1 MTTTD
6 TPAPVQ
12 APAGAAPAPLGAERR
27 RGDLRP
33 GDQVQLTDPKGKM
46 HTITLEP
53 GKQFH
58 THRGILDHD
67 TLLGGPEG
75 VVVTVGSTPYLAL
88 RPLLPDYVLS
98 MPRGAQVVYPKDAG
112 QIVQMADVFPGAHV
126 VEAGVGSGALS
137 MSLLRAVGES
147 GRLSSYE
154 RRADFAEIA
163 QRNAARFFG
172 GVHPAWSVTV
182 GDLQDACTDT
192 DVDRVVL
199 DMLAPWETLDVV
211 ARALRP
217 GGLVCCYVATTTQL
231 STTVEALRAHG
242 SFTEPQS
249 WESMV
254 RGWHVEGLAVRPEH
268 RMIGHTG
275 FLCTSRRLADGV
287 EPPLRRRR
295 PSKGAYGEPAVESGP
310 TTRTEPFRPDLP

>member
-1 MTTTD
+1 MTPET
-6 TPAPVQ
+6 
-12 APAGAAPAPLGAERR
+12 AGPSPLGADRR
-27 RGDLRP
+27 RGPLQP
-33 GDQVQLTDPKGKM
+33 GDQVQLTDPKGRM

-58 THRGILDHD
+58 THKGILDHD

-75 VVVTVGSTPYLAL
+75 VVVTIGVTSYLAL
-88 RPLLPDYVLS
+88 RPLLSDYVLS

-112 QIVQMADVFPGAHV
+112 QVVQMADIFPGAHV

-163 QRNAARFFG
+163 RKNVERFFG
-172 GVHPAWSVTV
+172 APHPAWSITV
-182 GDLQDACTDT
+182 GDLAEALDET

-199 DMLAPWETLDVV
+199 DMLAPWEVLDAVS
-211 ARALRP
+211 RALRP

-242 SFTEPQS
+242 TFTEPQS

-275 FLCTSRRLADGV
+275 FLCTARRLADGV
-287 EPPLRRRR
+287 EPPMRRRR
-295 PSKGAYGEPAVESGP
+295 PSKGAYGEPVTETP
-310 TTRTEPFRPDLP
+310 TTTGQKVPFRPDLP

>member
-1 MTTTD
+1 MTT
-6 TPAPVQ
+6 
-12 APAGAAPAPLGAERR
+12 GADRR
-27 RGDLRP
+27 RGPLRP

-46 HTITLEP
+46 HTITLQA

-58 THRGILDHD
+58 THKGILDHD
-67 TLLGGPEG
+67 SLIDGPEG
-75 VVVTVGSTPYLAL
+75 VVVTLGSTSYLAL
-88 RPLLPDYVLS
+88 RPLLPDFVLS

-137 MSLLRAVGES
+137 MSLLRAVGDT

-163 QRNAARFFG
+163 RGNVERFFG
-172 GVHPAWSVTV
+172 APHPAWTVTL
-182 GDLQDACTDT
+182 GDLAEELPRSDTDR

-199 DMLAPWETLDVV
+199 DMLAPWDVLDAVS
-211 ARALRP
+211 AALVP

-231 STTVEALRAHG
+231 SRTVEALRDHG
-242 SFTEPQS
+242 TFTEPTS

-275 FLCTSRRLADGV
+275 FLVTSRRMADGV
-287 EPPLRRRR
+287 APPVRRRR
-295 PSKGAYGEPAVESGP
+295 PSKGAYGEPATEAGP
-310 TTRTEPFRPDLP
+310 DVVDDAPAKPFRPDLP

>member
-1 MTTTD
+1 
-6 TPAPVQ
+6 
-12 APAGAAPAPLGAERR
+12 
-27 RGDLRP
+27 
-33 GDQVQLTDPKGKM
+33 M

-58 THRGILDHD
+58 THKGILDHD
-67 TLLGGPEG
+67 SLLGGPEG
-75 VVVTVGSTPYLAL
+75 VVVTIGVTRYLAL
-88 RPLLPDYVLS
+88 RPLLSDYVLS

-112 QIVQMADVFPGAHV
+112 QVVQMADIFPGAHV

-137 MSLLRAVGES
+137 MSLLRAVGEA

-163 QRNAARFFG
+163 RRNVERFFG
-172 GVHPAWSVTV
+172 APHPAWSITV
-182 GDLQDACTDT
+182 GDLAEALDESSEDT
-192 DVDRVVL
+192 AVDRVVL
-199 DMLAPWETLDVV
+199 DMLAPWEVLDAVS
-211 ARALRP
+211 RSLRP

-231 STTVEALRAHG
+231 STTVEALRSHG
-242 SFTEPQS
+242 TFTEPQS

-268 RMIGHTG
+268 RMVGHTG

-287 EPPLRRRR
+287 EPPVRRRR
-295 PSKGAYGEPAVESGP
+295 PSKGAYGEPATEAP
-310 TTRTEPFRPDLP
+310 AARPDEPFRPNLP

>member
-1 MTTTD
+1 MTPGADHALARPT
-6 TPAPVQ
+6 
-12 APAGAAPAPLGAERR
+12 PAGADRR
-27 RGDLRP
+27 RGPLRP
-33 GDQVQLTDPKGKM
+33 GDQVQLTDPKGRM

-53 GKQFH
+53 GRQFH
-58 THRGILDHD
+58 THKGILEHD
-67 TLLGGPEG
+67 ALIGGPEG
-75 VVVTVGSTPYLAL
+75 VVVTIGVTSYLAL
-88 RPLLPDYVLS
+88 RPLLSDYVLS

-154 RRADFAEIA
+154 RRPDFAQIA
-163 QRNAARFFG
+163 RSNVERFFG
-172 GVHPAWSVTV
+172 GPHPAWTVTV
-182 GDLQDACTDT
+182 GDLVETLDER

-199 DMLAPWETLDVV
+199 DMLAPWEVLDAV

-231 STTVEALRAHG
+231 SATVEALRG
-242 SFTEPQS
+242 QGGFTEPRS

-275 FLCTSRRLADGV
+275 FLCTARRLAPGV
-287 EPPLRRRR
+287 APPVRRRR
-295 PSKGAYGEPAVESGP
+295 PSKGAYGEPAIEAP
-310 TTRTEPFRPDLP
+310 APRTEPFRPDLP

>member
-1 MTTTD
+1 M
-6 TPAPVQ
+6 
-12 APAGAAPAPLGAERR
+12 
-27 RGDLRP
+27 
-33 GDQVQLTDPKGKM
+33 QLTDPKGRM

-53 GKQFH
+53 GKAFH
-58 THRGILDHD
+58 THKGILEHD
-67 TLLGGPEG
+67 TLIGGPEG
-75 VVVTVGSTPYLAL
+75 VVVTIGSTSYLAL
-88 RPLLPDYVLS
+88 RPLLSDFVLS

-137 MSLLRAVGES
+137 MSLLRAVGDT

-154 RRADFAEIA
+154 RREDFATIA
-163 QRNAARFFG
+163 QANVERFFG
-172 GVHPAWSVTV
+172 GPHPAWSVTV
-182 GDLQDACTDT
+182 GDLQEALPRSESDR

-199 DMLAPWETLDVV
+199 DMLAPWEVLDAVS
-211 ARALRP
+211 AALVP

-242 SFTEPQS
+242 TFTEPQS

-295 PSKGAYGEPAVESGP
+295 PSKGMDLASEPAPE
-310 TTRTEPFRPDLP
+310 RTGPFRPNLP